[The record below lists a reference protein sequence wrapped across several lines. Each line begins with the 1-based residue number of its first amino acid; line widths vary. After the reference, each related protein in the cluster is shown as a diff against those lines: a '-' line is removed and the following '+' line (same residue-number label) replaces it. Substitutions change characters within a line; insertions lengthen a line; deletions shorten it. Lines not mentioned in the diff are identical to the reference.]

1 MFKIDK
7 YPFGIVIGALAP
19 VFGIVIYFY
28 YYSKVYPYDISLSQF
43 LSLFFK
49 QRAMLTSVGSLCLIA
64 NIILF
69 TIFINNRKDKTA
81 IGIFGMTVMYGL
93 IILYAKFFL

>member
-1 MFKIDK
+1 MLKLDK

-19 VFGIVIYFY
+19 VLGILIYYILKVDPAVISF
-28 YYSKVYPYDISLSQF
+28 PQF
-43 LSLFFK
+43 LGYFFEQK
-49 QRAMLTSVGSLCLIA
+49 ALLTAVGSLSLIA

-69 TIFINNRKDKTA
+69 TLFINSQRDKTA
-81 IGIFGMTVMYGL
+81 IGIFAMTVMYGL

>member
-1 MFKIDK
+1 MMMLKLDR

-19 VFGIVIYFY
+19 ILGILLYYFLKVDPSVISF
-28 YYSKVYPYDISLSQF
+28 PQF
-43 LSLFFK
+43 LSYFFEQK
-49 QRAMLTSVGSLCLIA
+49 AFLTAVGSLSLIA

-69 TIFINNRKDKTA
+69 TLFINSRRDKTA
-81 IGIFGMTVMYGL
+81 IGIFAMTVMYGL

>member
-1 MFKIDK
+1 MLKLDK

-19 VFGIVIYFY
+19 VLGILIYYILKVDPAVISF
-28 YYSKVYPYDISLSQF
+28 PQF
-43 LSLFFK
+43 LGYFFEQK
-49 QRAMLTSVGSLCLIA
+49 ALLTAVGSLSLIA

-69 TIFINNRKDKTA
+69 TLFINSRKDKTA
-81 IGIFGMTVMYGL
+81 IGIFAMTVMYGM